1 MMQLEQLQ
9 TEIEALPQSEFT
21 RLRQW
26 IVEKDWE
33 QWDHQIEADAA
44 AGKLDFLF
52 TEALTAQKQGTL
64 RDL

>member
-9 TEIEALPQSEFT
+9 TAIEALPQSEFT

-26 IVEKDWE
+26 IIEKDWE
-33 QWDHQIEADAA
+33 QWDDQIEADAA
-44 AGKLDFLF
+44 AGKLDFLL
-52 TEALTAQKQGTL
+52 TEALTAQKRGTL

>member
-9 TEIEALPQSEFT
+9 TEIEALPQREFT

-44 AGKLDFLF
+44 AGKLDFLL
-52 TEALTAQKQGTL
+52 TEALTAQNQGTL